1 MLEFIGWTE
10 AAELIVEGLQRSILR
25 KNVTYDLARLMDNPN
40 ELKCSEFG
48 TTIIN
53 NMVS

>member
-1 MLEFIGWTE
+1 LNGWNE
-10 AAELIVEGLQRSILR
+10 AAELIVEGVQKSILQ
-25 KNVTYDLARLMDNPN
+25 KKVTYDLARFMDNPN

-53 NMVS
+53 NMVK